1 MTARGCR
8 EAAPKLLEVKYLY
21 LYPDNLKAKAT
32 LFLWELRDVGII
44 GVGLLLSVFALAQLH
59 IFLPIVITAVY
70 AFLSIRFEGTSIRDF
85 IVNAFGFFFGKQQIY
100 HWRMTT

>member
-1 MTARGCR
+1 M
-8 EAAPKLLEVKYLY
+8 Y

-70 AFLSIRFEGTSIRDF
+70 AFLSIRFEGTSIKDSALR
-85 IVNAFGFFFGKQQIY
+85 ISPMAEASWTSATSMSLGAIPACS
-100 HWRMTT
+100 

>member
-44 GVGLLLSVFALAQLH
+44 GVGLLLSVFALAQLRF
-59 IFLPIVITAVY
+59 FLPVVATAVY
-70 AFLSIRFEGTSIRDF
+70 AFLTIRFDETSIRDF
-85 IVNAFGFFFGKQQIY
+85 IVNAFAFFFGKQQIY
-100 HWRMTT
+100 YWRIKT